1 MKIEVDEDDLEI
13 VMMCAMRYTYYSSSY
28 AVEYI
33 QDFILKH
40 CHENVVDKFIKDIKN
55 FLADYKTYN
64 FSDKHVIQSWE
75 DTITKLNDK
84 KNHES

>member
-13 VMMCAMRYTYYSSSY
+13 VMICAMRYTYYRSSY
-28 AVEYI
+28 VVEHI

-40 CHENVVDKFIKDIKN
+40 CHENVADKFVKDIEN

-75 DTITKLNDK
+75 NTITKLNDK